1 MLSKDEERSTY
12 GLGQY
17 GTISGKIQTACWNEN
32 KTPSCCWDSRSYCV
46 ENLGVENLR
55 D

>member
-17 GTISGKIQTACWNEN
+17 GTISGKIQTA
-32 KTPSCCWDSRSYCV
+32 
-46 ENLGVENLR
+46 
-55 D
+55 